1 MGAFDSAWDLLKGR
15 SSGGVRKPGGLRRFE
30 SYVGHGDNAQDRREL
45 GMRLRRQARL
55 SGTFPTGKQQES
67 QQPQSIVDRG
77 ISVDDSSFAEIKRQA
92 AQAQKQKDN
101 HLQNLKQTDPEAYQK
116 YLMEMSMGV
125 GAGAGVDTHAASMAE
140 MLGSMRDGNQ

>member
-1 MGAFDSAWDLLKGR
+1 MGAFNSAWDLLKGR

-30 SYVGHGDNAQDRREL
+30 RYVGQGENAQDRREQTN
-45 GMRLRRQARL
+45 RAIR
-55 SGTFPTGKQQES
+55 SGTFTPEKF
-67 QQPQSIVDRG
+67 QQPAVDRG
-77 ISVDDSSFAEIKRQA
+77 LQIDDSSFAEIKRQA
-92 AQAQKQKDN
+92 AQAQRQKDN

-140 MLGSMRDGNQ
+140 MLGSMKDGNQ

>member
-1 MGAFDSAWDLLKGR
+1 MGAFDSAWDLLKMR

-30 SYVGHGDNAQDRREL
+30 RFVGQGENAQERRD
-45 GMRLRRQARL
+45 GMNRNM
-55 SGTFPTGKQQES
+55 PP
-67 QQPQSIVDRG
+67 QQPVQDRG

-92 AQAQKQKDN
+92 AQAQRQKDN

-125 GAGAGVDTHAASMAE
+125 GAGAGVDTHASSMAE
-140 MLGSMRDGNQ
+140 MLNSMKEGNQ